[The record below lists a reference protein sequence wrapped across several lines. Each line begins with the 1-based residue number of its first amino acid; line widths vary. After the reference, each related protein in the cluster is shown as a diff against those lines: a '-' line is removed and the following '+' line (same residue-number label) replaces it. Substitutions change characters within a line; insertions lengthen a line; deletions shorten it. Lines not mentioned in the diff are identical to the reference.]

1 MEAILEYL
9 ADNALLILLGIE
21 NLLLALCGKKKSK
34 IERLQNITAK
44 GLKLLAEIE
53 EEEKRSNKNGY

>member
-1 MEAILEYL
+1 MDAILEYL

-21 NLLLALCGKKKSK
+21 NLILALCGKKKTK
-34 IERLQNITAK
+34 REQLQDITAK

-53 EEEKRSNKNGY
+53 EEEKKE